1 MRFLSTQDAA
11 YLESLLVDQ
20 EKERKKKEEEEEK
33 QRELETSLREAEEAR
48 QEAELTEELK
58 GVLMTLLPPEPAG
71 DDPDSVR
78 ILLKCPSGLRL
89 ERRFLKTQPIQV
101 DIQF

>member
-1 MRFLSTQDAA
+1 M
-11 YLESLLVDQ
+11 DQ